1 MDIPLIILW
10 ALVGW
15 CGTPPPPW
23 PWPPIPDP
31 DPFPWIAKVVGI
43 IGAIVGGIIFS
54 QVWQTAGGV
63 VITEGLEAINA
74 AATCVGAYLGNV
86 LIGNIYGMTVGKK

>member
-1 MDIPLIILW
+1 MDIQLIVLW

-15 CGTPPPPW
+15 CGTPPGPR

-31 DPFPWIAKVVGI
+31 DPFPWIVKGVGI
-43 IGAIVGGIIFS
+43 IGAVVGGIIFS

-63 VITEGLEAINA
+63 VVTDGMPAINA
-74 AATCVGAYLGNV
+74 AATSVGAYVGAVLLGD
-86 LIGNIYGMTVGKK
+86 IYGVVRK